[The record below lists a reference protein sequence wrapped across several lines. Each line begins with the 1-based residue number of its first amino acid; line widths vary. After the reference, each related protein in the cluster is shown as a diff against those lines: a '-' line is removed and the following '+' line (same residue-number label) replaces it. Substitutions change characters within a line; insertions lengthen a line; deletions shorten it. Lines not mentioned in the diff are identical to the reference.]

1 MKITDVETLILRQA
15 SIDDTR
21 ADGGQDTL
29 VVRVHTD
36 EGLCG
41 VGEVDSSPE
50 MVAAAI
56 HAPKSNAVV
65 QGLRGLLIGEDPLR
79 RPELWERMYRGSIY
93 AGRRG
98 VVMHAMSGI
107 DIALWDIAGQ
117 AENSPICDLLSST
130 PRDTIRVYASI
141 LMDEQPEEVRNK
153 ISQLRNEGF
162 TAIKLGWGPIGKS
175 RATDIALVTAAREA
189 AGEDVDLMLD
199 AGYGYGVSVD
209 EALYIAHALAELR
222 FRWFEEPF
230 LPDEIDAYVE
240 LTARSPLPIAAGEQC
255 TTVWDFRELA
265 DKHAVNIV
273 QPDLARCGGITEFM
287 RIEEVTR
294 AAGMWCIPHA
304 WKTGILKAASL
315 HVNAVIPGER
325 LQEWCVEPNALTV
338 DLVEPHLPV
347 INGLARV
354 PRAPGLGIQLN
365 DELVNQLRVG

>member
-1 MKITDVETLILRQA
+1 MSL
-15 SIDDTR
+15 
-21 ADGGQDTL
+21 
-29 VVRVHTD
+29 
-36 EGLCG
+36 
-41 VGEVDSSPE
+41 SPE
-50 MVAAAI
+50 EPVESATPYLSGSENKE
-56 HAPKSNAVV
+56 PKPTV
-65 QGLRGLLIGEDPLR
+65 LIRLIPSIPL
-79 RPELWERMYRGSIY
+79 
-93 AGRRG
+93 
-98 VVMHAMSGI
+98 
-107 DIALWDIAGQ
+107 
-117 AENSPICDLLSST
+117 
-130 PRDTIRVYASI
+130 
-141 LMDEQPEEVRNK
+141 PEEIN
-153 ISQLRNEGF
+153 
-162 TAIKLGWGPIGKS
+162 
-175 RATDIALVTAAREA
+175 
-189 AGEDVDLMLD
+189 
-199 AGYGYGVSVD
+199 
-209 EALYIAHALAELR
+209 
-222 FRWFEEPF
+222 
-230 LPDEIDAYVE
+230 AYVE